1 MCRASPCVCLEL
13 PRNPRWSAPFLL
25 TTHPLRLASPI
36 SLTCSF
42 TSFWNVLP
50 RTPGCGMGLGR
61 AWVNGICLPP
71 PSAISHTQKGSHIIQ
86 RHSTPPPPPPPCTTG
101 RKCLGSGY
109 HGDGS
114 CCLDHSGLPDTDRS
128 LQAWQPGT
136 LQASSQA
143 AGAGAALLS
152 PLGVWH
158 CWSYP
163 GALGNKMPLWEP
175 RSYSGSDR
183 PGLNPTSA
191 PWGSVT
197 LNESP
202 WRALNVLN

>member
-1 MCRASPCVCLEL
+1 MPGTAQKPPMVCSLSSDHSPSVSCLPHFPNLLFHFFLEC
-13 PRNPRWSAPFLL
+13 SAQ
-25 TTHPLRLASPI
+25 
-36 SLTCSF
+36 
-42 TSFWNVLP
+42 N

-71 PSAISHTQKGSHIIQ
+71 PSAISHTQKGSHIMPQ
-86 RHSTPPPPPPPCTTG
+86 PPPPHPCTTG

-114 CCLDHSGLPDTDRS
+114 CCLDHSGLPDANRS

-152 PLGVWH
+152 LLGVWH

-197 LNESP
+197 LNKSP